1 MYLLFLSQLFKVY
14 EGTSGNTASFTSS
27 WKMHVIKNDS
37 CISKNFAP
45 QQSSFILI
53 FYKYFKHP
61 HMPCV
66 THQIQFFLPCQYYG
80 KGGIKSRNISE
91 SPSLL
96 KFHQVDFGLWTS
108 LSLEINS
115 DFLQN
120 IEDSESQRLGF
131 CSRLTQ
137 KLCLVSPSCFSHT
150 LNGHAQLAGM

>member
-115 DFLQN
+115 DFLQIQKIRN
-120 IEDSESQRLGF
+120 LRDWDFVLGLLRNCVQSLRVAF
-131 CSRLTQ
+131 LIR
-137 KLCLVSPSCFSHT
+137 
-150 LNGHAQLAGM
+150 